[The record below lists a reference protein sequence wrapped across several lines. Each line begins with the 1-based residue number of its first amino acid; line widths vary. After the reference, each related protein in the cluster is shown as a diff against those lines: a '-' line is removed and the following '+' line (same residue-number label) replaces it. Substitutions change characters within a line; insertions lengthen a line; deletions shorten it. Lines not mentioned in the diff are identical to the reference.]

1 MHTKVV
7 PPIPLKN
14 RPISVSFLIRTSWKE
29 TEVATPL
36 RLEKICENR
45 FFIDSPP
52 LDPKSITTHMP
63 RIPQNF
69 SEFFFRSLS
78 RHWRALFH
86 EWKGSKADGA
96 EKSTCKC
103 ISLDPAF
110 IFLAINQTHLRLAFG
125 CSTKLFSYPTG
136 AIFWIIWIVIRHC
149 QVDDGGGVG
158 RSQGERRRQ
167 AVELWRTGGEEK
179 EWRPLLYSSAFYEP
193 SIT

>member
-1 MHTKVV
+1 MKRDWGGD
-7 PPIPLKN
+7 PP
-14 RPISVSFLIRTSWKE
+14 E
-29 TEVATPL
+29 AG
-36 RLEKICENR
+36 KICENR
-45 FFIDSPP
+45 FFTDSPP

-110 IFLAINQTHLRLAFG
+110 IFLAINQTLLRLASG